1 MVVKRVGELSLGKV
15 TGVLCALLG
24 LIFGAF
30 FAFFSLLGAAIGA
43 ANSESSDA
51 LLGLLFGFGSVIFL
65 PLFYGVLGFVF
76 GLIAA
81 LLYNGVARL
90 IGGVEI
96 EIEEISRSGS
106 VPGSTVSP

>member
-1 MVVKRVGELSLGKV
+1 M
-15 TGVLCALLG
+15 
-24 LIFGAF
+24 
-30 FAFFSLLGAAIGA
+30 
-43 ANSESSDA
+43 
-51 LLGLLFGFGSVIFL
+51 

-81 LLYNGVARL
+81 LLYNRVARL

>member
-1 MVVKRVGELSLGKV
+1 VHCPSEGDGRPVRAVGVNFRS
-15 TGVLCALLG
+15 VLRL
-24 LIFGAF
+24 
-30 FAFFSLLGAAIGA
+30 FSLLSAAIGA

-51 LLGLLFGFGSVIFL
+51 LLGLLFGFGSVIFM
-65 PLFYGVLGFVF
+65 PLFYGILGFVF

-96 EIEEISRSGS
+96 EEISRSGS

>member
-1 MVVKRVGELSLGKV
+1 M
-15 TGVLCALLG
+15 
-24 LIFGAF
+24 
-30 FAFFSLLGAAIGA
+30 
-43 ANSESSDA
+43 
-51 LLGLLFGFGSVIFL
+51 
-65 PLFYGVLGFVF
+65 PLFYGILGFVF

-96 EIEEISRSGS
+96 EEISRSGS